1 MCFKHPWV
9 PSSTCATR
17 FKPQKN
23 NKEESRWRNIYV
35 RWRYVARRVLF
46 GWICIVWWP
55 EMNQHY
61 LYMNIHSKHH
71 VWCKHKPGRKGRYY
85 IESDATG
92 ELYTKVTM
100 IYVRRIAPG
109 VYYIERWQS
118 RTYQPYFI
126 TIYAHAHHK
135 LMHAYINRMIESKLI
150 WIFNSTHYILMKVK
164 LHVR

>member
-17 FKPQKN
+17 FKPPKN

-85 IESDATG
+85 IESGCNRRALHQGYHDICSPYRSWG
-92 ELYTKVTM
+92 LLYWAMAIAHIPTIFYHNIRTCTSQNNA
-100 IYVRRIAPG
+100 RI
-109 VYYIERWQS
+109 
-118 RTYQPYFI
+118 
-126 TIYAHAHHK
+126 HK
-135 LMHAYINRMIESKLI
+135 
-150 WIFNSTHYILMKVK
+150 
-164 LHVR
+164 